1 MKLKPKPYSMS
12 STGHE
17 ITYKCANCG
26 FKFNMANRDCHY
38 CPKCSVEID
47 WGVITTAN
55 EEYRQLFLSVLDDTK
70 KRYALLSALDMC
82 NATITDGF
90 RRAMEQTEDTK
101 KAIVMSNI
109 DYYLGIGWTK
119 EELINKNF
127 FTKKDFEEYER

>member
-1 MKLKPKPYSMS
+1 MKLKPKAYSMS
-12 STGHE
+12 STGYE
-17 ITYKCANCG
+17 ITYNCAKCG
-26 FKFNMANRDCHY
+26 FKFNMANRDWHY
-38 CPKCSVEID
+38 CPKCGVEID

-55 EEYRQLFLSVLDDTK
+55 EEYRQLFLSVSDDTK
-70 KRYALLSALDMC
+70 ERYALLSALDMC

-90 RRAMEQTEDTK
+90 RRAMKQTEDTK
-101 KAIVMSNI
+101 KAIVKSNI